1 MNTSLQT
8 LCLNDNKLKKFPSL
22 RTKSNAS
29 NLCHS
34 DVKRNH
40 ITNIT
45 RDETEPLNQ
54 LSYLGISKHRLVEV
68 DFIRYTPGLRA
79 VYLSQNP
86 FPSTKTLLVE
96 ARNLERVFLERAGL
110 ENFTII
116 SSHWVTSKFSIYHL
130 LGGRPNIKMSSY
142 PYRDPSCLTTVLPR
156 SHLIFDKWFHCFRS
170 AI

>member
-8 LCLNDNKLKKFPSL
+8 LYLNDNKLKKFLSL

-29 NLCHS
+29 NLCHL

-40 ITNIT
+40 IKNIT
-45 RDETEPLNQ
+45 RDEMEPLNQ
-54 LSYLGISKHRLVEV
+54 LSYLEISEYRLVEV

-86 FPSTKTLLVE
+86 FPSTKTLFME
-96 ARNLERVFLERAGL
+96 ARNLERVFRERAGL
-110 ENFTII
+110 ENFPII

-130 LGGRPNIKMSSY
+130 LGGRPNIKISFY
-142 PYRDPSCLTTVLPR
+142 PYRDPPCLTTVLPR
-156 SHLIFDKWFHCFRS
+156 SQLILDKWFHCFRS
-170 AI
+170 VI